1 MKSSEL
7 NTLSIE
13 ELNQR
18 LVSEKEI
25 LQKQKF
31 AHAISPIEN
40 PMKIKETRR
49 TIARIMTL
57 LNTKE
62 TVDNN

>member
-1 MKSSEL
+1 MKNSEL

-18 LVSEKEI
+18 LLSEREI

-49 TIARIMTL
+49 TIARVLTL

-62 TVDNN
+62 TADNK

>member
-7 NTLSIE
+7 NTLSTE
-13 ELNQR
+13 ELKQR
-18 LVSEKEI
+18 LLSEKEI

-49 TIARIMTL
+49 TIARVMTL

>member
-1 MKSSEL
+1 MKNSEL
-7 NTLSIE
+7 NTLTVE

-18 LVSEKEI
+18 LLSEKEI

-49 TIARIMTL
+49 TIARILTL

-62 TVDNN
+62 TVDNK

>member
-1 MKSSEL
+1 MKNSEL
-7 NTLSIE
+7 KTLSRE
-13 ELNQR
+13 ELEQR
-18 LVSEKEI
+18 LLGEREQ

-49 TIARIMTL
+49 TIARILTL
-57 LNTKE
+57 LNTTE
-62 TVDNN
+62 TEETK

>member
-1 MKSSEL
+1 MKNSEL

-18 LVSEKEI
+18 LLSEREI

-49 TIARIMTL
+49 TIARVLTL

-62 TVDNN
+62 TVDNK

>member
-1 MKSSEL
+1 MKNSEL

-18 LVSEKEI
+18 LLSEKEI

-49 TIARIMTL
+49 TIARILTL

-62 TVDNN
+62 TVDNK

>member
-1 MKSSEL
+1 MKNSDL

-18 LVSEKEI
+18 LLSEREI

-40 PMKIKETRR
+40 PMKIKVTRI
-49 TIARIMTL
+49 TIARILTI

-62 TVDNN
+62 PVKIN